1 MPTENHVRETVA
13 RCLST
18 MTRYHG
24 GQRTPHST
32 LLMIAE
38 VQAHAAWVTEMG
50 LGPGEVVERVL
61 RPVEAELTARY
72 GCELGSRLNAD
83 FLKAFEN
90 YGTFDVLIGGRV
102 TRPPAS
108 AHPVGPTT
116 GSCATANPARAAT
129 GTPGLIIR
137 TGHRA

>member
-1 MPTENHVRETVA
+1 MSYENQIREAVA

-24 GQRTPHST
+24 RRRSPYST

-72 GCELGSRLNAD
+72 GCELGNRLNSD

-90 YGTFDVLIGGRV
+90 YGTFDVLVGGRDWCV
-102 TRPPAS
+102 AS
-108 AHPVGPTT
+108 ARRQ
-116 GSCATANPARAAT
+116 N
-129 GTPGLIIR
+129 
-137 TGHRA
+137 